1 MTGEQA
7 AEQIHLAAWIGQRPG
22 LDRIRELLGRL
33 GDPQRGLKFVHIAGT
48 NGKGS
53 TAAMTA
59 NILTRAGYR
68 TGLYTSPH
76 LRRFH
81 ERFQVDGV
89 PIPDEAL
96 ARLAQRVLDAARGM
110 ADPATEFE
118 LMTALGMLYFQE
130 TGCEL
135 VVLEVGL
142 GGRLDSTNVIDP
154 PEAAVITHIGLEH
167 TKELGD
173 TLGKIAGEKAGI
185 IKPGAPVVLYHQT
198 REVEEVVE
206 RACQAAGAPLVKTA
220 PEALEVLSSGLE
232 GQRFTYKG
240 KTPYSISLLG
250 DYQLEN
256 ALTAIETAEVLRERG
271 WNISDEALREGL
283 AGAIWPGRMELAR
296 RGPDVILDGAH
307 NPQCMEALAGS
318 LTKLFPERKLWFL
331 TGVLADKD
339 YPAMLEIL
347 LPLAA
352 GFVTVTP
359 DSPRAL
365 SAGDLAHYLTERGA
379 GAVPQNT
386 LEAGL
391 EEAVR
396 QAGPEGAVCICGSLY
411 MIGEARHL
419 LGLC

>member
-7 AEQIHLAAWIGQRPG
+7 AEQIHLAAWTGQKPG

-33 GDPQRGLKFVHIAGT
+33 GNPQETLKFVHIAGT

-59 NILTRAGYR
+59 GILTRAGYK

-76 LRRFH
+76 LWRFH

-96 ARLAQRVLDAARGM
+96 GRIAQQVIEVAQGM

-118 LMTALGMLYFQE
+118 LMTALGMLYFRE
-130 TGCEL
+130 TGCEI

-142 GGRLDSTNVIDP
+142 GGRLDSTNVIP
-154 PEAAVITHIGLEH
+154 APEAAVITHIGLEH

-173 TLGKIAGEKAGI
+173 TLGKIAAEKAGI
-185 IKPGAPVVLYHQT
+185 VKPGSPVVLYRQT
-198 REVEEVVE
+198 REVEAVVE
-206 RACQAAGAPLVKTA
+206 GACRRAGVPLTKTD
-220 PEALEVLSSGLE
+220 PGALERLSSGLE
-232 GQRFTYKG
+232 GQKFTYKG
-240 KTPYSISLLG
+240 EGPYSISLLG
-250 DYQLEN
+250 EYQLEN
-256 ALTAIETAEVLRERG
+256 ALTVIETVGVLREQG
-271 WNISDEALREGL
+271 WEIPERALKEGL
-283 AGAIWPGRMELAR
+283 AQAVWPGRMELAR
-296 RGPDVILDGAH
+296 RRPEVILDGAH

-318 LTKLFPERKLWFL
+318 LGKLFPGKKLWFL

-339 YPAMLEIL
+339 YPAMLSSL
-347 LPLAA
+347 LPLAK
-352 GFVTVTP
+352 GFVTITP

-365 SAGDLAHYLTERGA
+365 PARELADWLIARGA
-379 GAVPQNT
+379 RAVPKASVSQ
-386 LEAGL
+386 GL
-391 EEAVR
+391 EEALR
-396 QAGPEGAVCICGSLY
+396 LAGTEDAVCICGSLY